1 METPAPNTRV
11 TDILRGMAVV
21 AGLVGRKRTD
31 IAVAIV
37 TAVAWALQATAIVM
51 VSAARD
57 EERSFGERPA
67 LTPAESHDSLAD
79 TLDRIIEAYDARPK
93 A

>member
-1 METPAPNTRV
+1 MAPNTRV

-21 AGLVGRKRTD
+21 SGLLARKRPD
-31 IAVAIV
+31 IIAAINV
-37 TAVAWALQATAIVM
+37 DIGWALQATAIVM
-51 VSAARD
+51 VSAAHD

-67 LTPAESHDSLAD
+67 LTPAESHASLAD
-79 TLDRIIEAYDARPK
+79 TLDRIIEAYDSRPK